1 MALSGAAKGVLI
13 GLVVLLVVVGAGI
26 GYAAW
31 TLGGEPGEGETI
43 TFRVEEG
50 QSAAGIAQALED
62 QEVVRSSLA
71 FRLKARSRGLDRR
84 LAAGT
89 YELETGMSVDQ
100 AIDAFLGGPRAP
112 ESMTFTIPEG
122 FTVEQMLE
130 RLGERTPFSVDE
142 YRAVLDGGEL
152 QLPDWVPPLDSF
164 PAGVDQPYEGLFFP
178 DTYEV
183 RKDATPQRILQL
195 MIDQTVSVFEDVAT
209 DERVASAAA
218 IDLDRYETLILASLV
233 EEEAQVAEERGL
245 ISGVIVNRLQAERQ
259 LQIDAANLYAAGF
272 KGRVT
277 SDVRDIDSPYN
288 LYQHVGL
295 PPTPISSPG
304 RAAIEAAFEP
314 EQTEFLYYVKKNEQG
329 EHAFAETFE
338 EHQRNVQRFR
348 ELQDQ
353 ASETATSEPEPSPAS
368 S

>member
-13 GLVVLLVVVGAGI
+13 GLVVLLVLVGAGI

-31 TLGGEPGEGETI
+31 SLGGEPGEGETI

-50 QSAAGIAQALED
+50 QSAAGIAQALQD

-100 AIDAFLGGPRAP
+100 AIDAFLSGPKAP
-112 ESMTFTIPEG
+112 ESMSFTIPEG
-122 FTVEQMLE
+122 FTVEQILT
-130 RLGERTPFSVDE
+130 RLGERTPFSADE
-142 YRAVLDGGEL
+142 YRAVLDSGEL
-152 QLPDWVPPLDSF
+152 EVPDWVPPLDSF
-164 PAGVDQPYEGLFFP
+164 PEGVDQPYEGLFFP

-195 MIDQTVSVFEDVAT
+195 MIDQMVAVFDQVAT
-209 DERVASAAA
+209 DERVASAAE

-233 EEEAQVAEERGL
+233 EEEAQVAEERGV
-245 ISGVIVNRLQAERQ
+245 IAGVIVNRLKVERH

-338 EHQRNVQRFR
+338 EHRRNVAEFR
-348 ELQDQ
+348 KLQEE
-353 ASETATSEPEPSPAS
+353 AERSPEPAPTGS
-368 S
+368 

>member
-1 MALSGAAKGVLI
+1 MALSGAAKGVII
-13 GLVVLLVVVGAGI
+13 GLVVLLALVGAGL
-26 GYAAW
+26 GYASW
-31 TLGGEPGEGETI
+31 SLGGTPGEGEPV
-43 TFRVEEG
+43 TFKVEEG
-50 QSAAGIAQALED
+50 QSAAGIAQDLEA
-62 QEVVRSSLA
+62 QGVVRSSLA
-71 FRLKARSRGLDRR
+71 FRLKARSRGLDRN

-89 YELETGMSVDQ
+89 YELETGMSVDE
-100 AIDAFLGGPRAP
+100 AIDAFLSGPQAP
-112 ESMTFTIPEG
+112 ESMSFTIPEG
-122 FTVEQMLE
+122 FTVEQIIG
-130 RLGERTPFSVDE
+130 RLAEATPYSADE
-142 YRAVLDGGEL
+142 YRAVLESGEL

-183 RKDATPQRILQL
+183 RKDATPQRILQI
-195 MIDQTVSVFEDVAT
+195 MIDQMAAVFDQVAT
-209 DERVASAAA
+209 DERVASAAE

-233 EEEAQVAEERGL
+233 EEEAQVADERGL
-245 ISGVIVNRLQAERQ
+245 IAGVIVNRLQAERH

-277 SDVRDIDSPYN
+277 SDVRNIESPYN

-314 EQTEFLYYVKKNEQG
+314 EQTEFLYYVKKNEEG

-338 EHQRNVQRFR
+338 EHQRNVQEFR
-348 ELQDQ
+348 ELQER
-353 ASETATSEPEPSPAS
+353 ASEEATSEPEPSPTS